1 MTAHSKYIALTSH
14 LPTTSA
20 LVGRL
25 LIYQPTR
32 EPVTLTGE
40 WITTPW
46 GRARIKG
53 AVGQR
58 HADVMEIMQRT
69 ALQVHHKKDG
79 RVDLLIDPYVVRR
92 AMASPK
98 QKPQS
103 KKRSPSGAAV
113 ALYSGRG
120 LDALI
125 DGLRDADVEW
135 EMKGGKRGGV
145 TKIVQAKEWAKV
157 YAHDPLRPDDDRA
170 LWRIT
175 LSAQWVA
182 LMGDLGLWYD
192 PSAIVHM
199 TYAISQAAAR
209 LVLGHDRKKWYGR
222 KLSFKAIFD
231 QMQIPQGQ
239 PRWDAK
245 RRIHQDAKRFA
256 EYGLEIDGDQI
267 VDTSDP
273 STSA

>member
-1 MTAHSKYIALTSH
+1 MTVPSKITSY

-20 LVGRL
+20 YASRL
-25 LIYQPTR
+25 LIYQATR
-32 EPVTLTGE
+32 EPVKMTGE

-46 GRARIKG
+46 GRVRIKG
-53 AVGQR
+53 ALGQR

-69 ALQVHHKKDG
+69 TLQVHRKKDG

-92 AMASPK
+92 AMASPH

-103 KKRSPSGAAV
+103 KKRSPTGSAV

-120 LDALI
+120 LDILI

-135 EMKGGKRGGV
+135 EMKGGERGGV

-199 TYAISQAAAR
+199 TYATSQAAAR

-222 KLSFKAIFD
+222 RLSFKAIFD

-239 PRWDAK
+239 PRWDAR
-245 RRIHQDAKRFA
+245 RRIHKDAERFA